1 MRISYWSSDV
11 CSSDLLA
18 VEPFGF
24 PARLNARLFLRE
36 SGFHREIGLR
46 QEDGVS
52 VVALF
57 SHRGARLEA
66 FALPRNPS
74 PSARSTPR
82 ACRTS
87 PRRAGSGGRQIGRES
102 CRERVC

>member
-82 ACRTS
+82 ARSEERRVGEEWVSTCRYRWS
-87 PRRAGSGGRQIGRES
+87 PYH
-102 CRERVC
+102 